1 VPALQRVVDS
11 LSDIL
16 HSGWPLRAVSVKVL
30 PRDKA
35 ARGETMP
42 MQARARRIGVSTA
55 LLMGLAATPAA
66 ADGPND
72 SLGTSRWQAGGF
84 VYVSPS
90 FEGSKSYEAIAF
102 PFVAPAGVGDGDGAI
117 QLRGAD
123 DLRLRLFKAGG
134 LELGALGGYRFG
146 RDADDVKVA
155 VDDVDGGLVLGAFAT
170 YRMGA
175 LAASLSYHHQVTGDD
190 TGGLIRLGLEHT
202 MRLSRAV
209 KLTTGVGTNYATQD
223 YMTAFF
229 STGAFDAEAG
239 FKDVHVS
246 ATASIDLSDRWTLH
260 LIGRYAHLIGDAAD
274 SPIVETESQLYGG
287 LALSYKFDWA
297 R

>member
-1 VPALQRVVDS
+1 MPTRIRQR
-11 LSDIL
+11 
-16 HSGWPLRAVSVKVL
+16 
-30 PRDKA
+30 
-35 ARGETMP
+35 
-42 MQARARRIGVSTA
+42 QAQAGACAA
-55 LLMGLAATPAA
+55 LLMALAATPAIA
-66 ADGPND
+66 GEPND
-72 SLGTSRWQAGGF
+72 DLLGSRWQVGGF
-84 VYVSPS
+84 VYVSPL
-90 FEGSKSYEAIAF
+90 FEGSKSYGTIAF
-102 PFVAPAGVGDGDGAI
+102 PFLAPAGLGGGGGTV
-117 QLRGAD
+117 QLKGAD
-123 DLRLRLFKAGG
+123 DLRLRLLKSGG

-146 RDADDVKVA
+146 RDADDVLSATGLVT
-155 VDDVDGGLVLGAFAT
+155 DDVDGGLVLGAFAT
-170 YRMGA
+170 YRTGPLA
-175 LAASLSYHHQVTGDD
+175 LSLSYHHQVTGDD
-190 TGGLIRLGLEHT
+190 TGGLVRLALEHT
-202 MRLSRAV
+202 LKVNSAI

-239 FKDVHVS
+239 FKDVYVS